1 MERTYKCPVCGKE
14 FTDLGDLR
22 ACITADEMKI
32 KKAEAEA
39 EAARKRAKEAE
50 LAIQKKRYIDS
61 IKESRAS
68 VEKAYG
74 TLKIMVDA
82 YNRLVT
88 EAKQKTGIDA
98 AFAKSTLTF
107 SGLWGTFD
115 KESDFSKEVREAA
128 ERVISK
134 VNKEIRNYETSNN
147 NNDDLATIIFKN
159 LGF

>member
-1 MERTYKCPVCGKE
+1 MNKTYKCPVCGKE

-22 ACITADEMKI
+22 ACIAADEMKL
-32 KKAEAEA
+32 KKEAEA

-74 TLKIMVDA
+74 TLKTMVDA
-82 YNRLVT
+82 YNRLIT
-88 EAKQKTGIDA
+88 EAKQKVGIDA
-98 AFAKSTLTF
+98 ASAKSTLTF
-107 SGLWGTFD
+107 SGLWGTYD
-115 KESDFSKEVREAA
+115 KQPDFSKEVREAA

-134 VNKEIRNYETSNN
+134 VNEEIRDYKASN